1 VVVVLD
7 ALGLVL
13 VSPHRFHSPCCI
25 GSQLDITPLPDLDK
39 EIAGVVDRM
48 KFYGQD
54 LNTLMIKPFWQM
66 MHNFMER
73 GTGRSPAEL
82 TGEVMDESMIER
94 WKFTN
99 PNVYTWS
106 FFHRM
111 LPAYLFGDY
120 DYAEYLSA
128 GCRSLV
134 DFPYGAVVRHTLDRN
149 RSFVVD

>member
-1 VVVVLD
+1 
-7 ALGLVL
+7 
-13 VSPHRFHSPCCI
+13 
-25 GSQLDITPLPDLDK
+25 LDITPLPELDK
-39 EIAGVVDRM
+39 EIAAFVDRM

-54 LNTLMIKPFWQM
+54 LNTIMIKPFWQM

-73 GTGRSPAEL
+73 GTGRSPTEL
-82 TGEVMDESMIER
+82 TGEIMEESMVEG
-94 WKFTN
+94 WKVTN

-134 DFPYGAVVRHTLDRN
+134 DFPYGAVVSGWGLDDTRRLAFKNFSSWPRIRLFLLQHRTLWW
-149 RSFVVD
+149 FCFLMH